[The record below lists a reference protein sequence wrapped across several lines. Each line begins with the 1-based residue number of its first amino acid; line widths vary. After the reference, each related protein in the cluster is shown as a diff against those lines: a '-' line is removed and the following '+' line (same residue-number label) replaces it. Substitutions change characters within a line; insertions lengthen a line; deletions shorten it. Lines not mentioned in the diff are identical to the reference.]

1 MKRLKF
7 FSVDTDNTSL
17 MKKLMKSYSIILI
30 IIITIFAI
38 SVGYV
43 TSKRDYDEA
52 VLQNKAIS
60 KKMTETI
67 ENYEQD
73 LRKIVFDL
81 FTDADHVQSMKDYL
95 YMDLPTYYTQQL
107 SQEPFIFFPKD
118 IQKLYDRYDGIEG
131 FMITLNNSNDLYYSH
146 TLQKMGY
153 KPKKVPNIG
162 EQLVFHRILTNYDS
176 YDPVGIIHL
185 IADTQSINTQID
197 SINHSVPRSIYIL
210 TENGK
215 IKYAYTDR
223 EDEGLG
229 VMLRQSYESGRDYS
243 SLIDQHYLKHEVLL
257 GNGNRIVVAVNRADI
272 LAKSFKTYA
281 SVILGSIVL
290 DVLLLWLL
298 FRTFGRYSHQVD
310 DILQSMNRVKAGAI
324 DFRIPTEDKEDELN
338 DIAIGINETL
348 DSISRYVEE
357 IYQLEIRQQDINLR
371 ALQSQINPHFLYNTL
386 EFIRMYAVS
395 EGVDEL
401 ADVVYTFASLLRN
414 NISLE
419 KTTTLSKELEFCE
432 KYVYLHQMRYPNRIA
447 YKFDIE
453 VGLEQIVVPKFT
465 MQPLIENY
473 FVHGI
478 DFGRVDNA
486 IKVSAYR
493 DGRHIVL
500 EVSDNGKGVSKDRL
514 SHIQKLID
522 DSVFNINDHN
532 SVGLLNVHERLKTY
546 FNDANYYM
554 TISTNHQNGFTV
566 TMRFDEEGEYH
577 V

>member
-1 MKRLKF
+1 MKRLKSF
-7 FSVDTDNTSL
+7 NANTENTSL
-17 MKKLMKSYSIILI
+17 MKKLIKSYSVILI

-38 SVGYV
+38 TVGYV

-60 KKMTETI
+60 QKMTEII
-67 ENYEQD
+67 ESYEQD

-81 FTDADHVQSMKDYL
+81 FTDADHVQSMKDYF

-107 SQEPFIFFPKD
+107 SQDPFIFFPKD

-153 KPKKVPNIG
+153 KPKRVPNIG
-162 EQLVFHRILTNYDS
+162 EQLMFHRILTNYDS

-185 IADTQSINTQID
+185 IADSQSINTQID

-210 TENGK
+210 TDNGK

-229 VMLRQSYESGRDYS
+229 VMLRQSYETGRDYS
-243 SLIDQHYLKHEVLL
+243 TLIDQHYLKHEVPLQ
-257 GNGNRIVVAVNRADI
+257 NGNRVVVAVNRADI
-272 LAKSFKTYA
+272 VAKSFKTYA

-310 DILQSMNRVKAGAI
+310 DILQSMGRVKDGAI
-324 DFRIPTEDKEDELN
+324 DYRIPTEDKEDELR
-338 DIAIGINETL
+338 DISIGINETL

-419 KTTTLSKELEFCE
+419 KTTTLAKELEFCE
-432 KYVYLHQMRYPNRIA
+432 KYVYLHQMRYPNRVA

-453 VGLEQIVVPKFT
+453 PGLEQIIMPKFT

-486 IKVSAYR
+486 IKVTAYR
-493 DGRHIVL
+493 EASQIVL
-500 EVSDNGKGVSKDRL
+500 EVSDNGKGMDNTRL
-514 SHIQKLID
+514 AHIQKQID
-522 DSVFNINDHN
+522 ESVFNINDHN

-546 FNDANYYM
+546 FSDSHYSM
-554 TISTNHQNGFTV
+554 TISINNLKGFTV
-566 TMRFDEEGEYH
+566 TMRFDEEGDKN